1 MKKSSTIQY
10 RTGKKGDKSWKRAVS
25 VLLGTVLSL
34 GLLAGCQSGNASAGQ
49 TENNTG
55 ASADS
60 VIIAMDPN
68 SEPEAGFDPAYGWGA
83 GEHVHEP
90 LIQSTLTV
98 TNTDLTIGYDLATD
112 YNVTEDGLTWTVT
125 IRDDVRFTDG
135 EPLTAEDVAF
145 TQGIERYDTFAPFD
159 CRRVSFAYRF
169 GRTGI
174 AESLVYAAFAGK
186 SLSTRFFSSA
196 TLLYAKL

>member
-1 MKKSSTIQY
+1 MFFAVSLPDTDFSAAKVKIFVLRIADRPAAGVVVKVCQFDVAGNVFPNDCRFFGNRLRSGGRFFFPRFGFLFGFGFDGCRVRQY
-10 RTGKKGDKSWKRAVS
+10 RVS
-25 VLLGTVLSL
+25 RRSAFEASPPCL
-34 GLLAGCQSGNASAGQ
+34 GLYLYRPDKQSQ
-49 TENNTG
+49 ECR
-55 ASADS
+55 
-60 VIIAMDPN
+60 
-68 SEPEAGFDPAYGWGA
+68 ECL
-83 GEHVHEP
+83 P
-90 LIQSTLTV
+90 LV
-98 TNTDLTIGYDLATD
+98 
-112 YNVTEDGLTWTVT
+112 
-125 IRDDVRFTDG
+125 
-135 EPLTAEDVAF
+135 AEDVAF